1 MSNPPVLS
9 QKKQHI
15 PRALIV
21 AVQLNNV
28 RDVEFESSLE
38 ELANLAKTLGLEV
51 MDRTVVILEIFT
63 SCEVL
68 EERADA
74 EGAFFRFRALT
85 DVVARLKKTCR
96 R

>member
-1 MSNPPVLS
+1 
-9 QKKQHI
+9 
-15 PRALIV
+15 
-21 AVQLNNV
+21 
-28 RDVEFESSLE
+28 LE
-38 ELANLAKTLGLEV
+38 ELADLAKTLGLEV

-85 DVVARLKKTCR
+85 DVVARLKKLVGGER
-96 R
+96 

>member
-1 MSNPPVLS
+1 
-9 QKKQHI
+9 
-15 PRALIV
+15 
-21 AVQLNNV
+21 
-28 RDVEFESSLE
+28 
-38 ELANLAKTLGLEV
+38 V